1 MKRTA
6 LLIAWLLLP
15 VAAVLNAEEPA
26 GEGTLEVFVRDED
39 GDLTPAMVSINTLP
53 DGLPITFGIDTM
65 RAVKFREK
73 HAEIDHP
80 RFYPLVLFLA
90 DTGARLGEAL
100 ALRWIDVDIEG
111 GTARIRRSFSSGRTL
126 GPTKT
131 GRERVV
137 ELSSRLRSVLFDCQL
152 NVYPPS
158 AESSVFPNFSGGMLI
173 PV

>member
-73 HAEIDHP
+73 HAEIDPP

-90 DTGARLGEAL
+90 DTGGHRFIWPGE
-100 ALRWIDVDIEG
+100 
-111 GTARIRRSFSSGRTL
+111 RRSSGFRTKVDGQPRRFSSTA
-126 GPTKT
+126 TAT
-131 GRERVV
+131 
-137 ELSSRLRSVLFDCQL
+137 
-152 NVYPPS
+152 
-158 AESSVFPNFSGGMLI
+158 
-173 PV
+173 